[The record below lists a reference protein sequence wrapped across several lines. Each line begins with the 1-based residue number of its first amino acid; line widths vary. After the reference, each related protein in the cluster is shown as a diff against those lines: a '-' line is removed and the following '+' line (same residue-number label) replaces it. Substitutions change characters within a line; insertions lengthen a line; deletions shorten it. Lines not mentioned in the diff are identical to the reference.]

1 MPAQAATLEE
11 QTIRFLKQEQL
22 PLPDPETHLLLAVS
36 GGVDSTAMT
45 YLLWQ
50 LGFSIG
56 IAHCNFQ
63 LRGAS
68 SDADQQ
74 LVSQMADRLDA
85 PLHTR
90 HFETRTYAR
99 EHGVSLEMAARE
111 LRYAW
116 FNELRQQHA
125 YSYLTTAHHLND
137 QVETLLLNLTKGTGL
152 KGMTAIQPLNGYTL
166 RPLLFATK
174 QQLIQYATHH
184 GLSWREDETNLHGT
198 HDRNHIRHQVIPALQ
213 ALNPSLEHTIY
224 ANIQH
229 FRGIYTVWEQ
239 EQQEQWRQLAR
250 KQGNCWFI
258 SRPELE
264 VLEPLSPYLFA
275 FLSPF
280 GLNKDQLTRLQ
291 QALSHQ
297 PGALF
302 YSDAYQVEVAR
313 DSLLVAP
320 YPLQA
325 EQQSIPGPDGTY
337 QVNGFRFTLTLTEP
351 QHLDLRAPAYA
362 YLDADKLTFPLL
374 LRPWQAGDRFYPLGM
389 EHPKKLSDFFV
400 DEHWPRLLKAQTLI
414 LQTRQG
420 AIAWVVGSR
429 LDERFKVTPGTKQV
443 LAIHFEGAN
452 QV

>member
-11 QTIRFLKQEQL
+11 QTTRFLEQEQL
-22 PLPDPETHLLLAVS
+22 PLPGPETPLLLAVS
-36 GGVDSTAMT
+36 GGVDSTAMA

-50 LGFSIG
+50 LGFPIG

-68 SDADQQ
+68 SDADEQ
-74 LVSQMADRLDA
+74 LVSRMADWLNA
-85 PLHTR
+85 PLYIR
-90 HFETRTYAR
+90 HFETRAYAK
-99 EHGVSLEMAARE
+99 EHGISLEMAARE

-125 YSYLTTAHHLND
+125 YRYLTTAHHLND

-174 QQLIQYATHH
+174 QQLIQYAADH

-213 ALNPSLEHTIY
+213 KLNPSLEHTIHD
-224 ANIQH
+224 NIQH

-239 EQQEQWRQLAR
+239 EQQHQWRRLASR
-250 KQGNCWFI
+250 QGDGWHI
-258 SRPELE
+258 DRIGLE
-264 VLEPLSPYLFA
+264 ALYPLSPYLFA

-291 QALSHQ
+291 QTLSHQ

-313 DSLLVAP
+313 DSLLIAP

-325 EQQSIPGPDGTY
+325 EQQSIPSPNGTY
-337 QVNGFRFTLTLTEP
+337 QVNGFRFTLMLTEP
-351 QHLDLRAPAYA
+351 QELDLTAPAYA

-414 LQTRQG
+414 LQSRQG

-429 LDERFKVTPGTKQV
+429 LDERFKVTAHTRRV
-443 LAIHFEGAN
+443 LSIHFKAVD
-452 QV
+452 QA